1 MKKIKIA
8 DRLIGNGEPCFIIA
22 EAGVNHNGDV
32 KLAKKLI
39 DAAREAGADAVKFQT
54 WKTDEI
60 VTPRVSKP
68 TYQKT
73 AAGKS
78 QYEMLKK
85 LELSDEDFVQLAEY
99 AKSAEIIFLSTPEG
113 EKCTD
118 FIDGLNVPTFKV
130 GSADLTNHPHLAYVA
145 RKSKPMI
152 LSTGM
157 ATLEE
162 VREAVRVIKNA
173 GNNEIILLHCT
184 SNYPAELGDVNLRAM
199 FTLKK
204 EFELPVGYSDHTRGV
219 GVSIAAACLG
229 AAVLEKHFTLDKT
242 LLGPDHKTSLEPREL
257 AEMVQG
263 IRLARG
269 KRVDESGLKNKLQEI
284 FKRIDI
290 EETVI
295 KNIEKILGAPVK
307 KPTESEQEMI
317 KLARKYLVANEK
329 IPKGGIIEENMVG
342 IKRCGGGLKPKYL
355 YKVIGRQVK
364 EDVNKDEAI
373 TLDKLV

>member
-1 MKKIKIA
+1 VKKIKIA
-8 DRLIGNGEPCFIIA
+8 DRWVGEGGPCFIIA

-32 KLAKKLI
+32 KLAEKLI
-39 DAAREAGADAVKFQT
+39 NIAKEAGADAVKFQT
-54 WKTDEI
+54 WKTEEI
-60 VTPRVSKP
+60 VTKKVPKP
-68 TYQKT
+68 KYQG
-73 AAGKS
+73 ARRAGP
-78 QYEMLKK
+78 QYELLKK
-85 LELSDEDFVQLAEY
+85 LELSERDFKRLAEH
-99 AKSAEIIFLSTPEG
+99 AKSVGIIFLSTPEG

-118 FIDGLNVPTFKV
+118 FIDELNVPAFKV

-145 RKSKPMI
+145 RKSKPII

-162 VREAVRVIKNA
+162 VREAVEVIKKV
-173 GNNEIILLHCT
+173 GNDKIILLHCT
-184 SNYPAELGDVNLRAM
+184 SNYPAKLGDVNLRAM
-199 FTLKK
+199 LTLKK

-229 AAVLEKHFTLDKT
+229 AAVVEKHFTLNKT

-263 IRLARG
+263 IRLAGG

-284 FKRIDI
+284 FKRVDI
-290 EETVI
+290 GETVI
-295 KNIEKILGAPVK
+295 KNIKKILGTPVK

-329 IPKGGIIEENMVG
+329 IPKGGIIEENMIE
-342 IKRCGGGLKPKYL
+342 IKRCGGGLETKYL